1 MSVCT
6 DLGRMSEISRLSMG
20 DDAEPLT
27 SGAPELDSQGIVA
40 VDITDK
46 FFTATRGD

>member
-1 MSVCT
+1 
-6 DLGRMSEISRLSMG
+6 MG